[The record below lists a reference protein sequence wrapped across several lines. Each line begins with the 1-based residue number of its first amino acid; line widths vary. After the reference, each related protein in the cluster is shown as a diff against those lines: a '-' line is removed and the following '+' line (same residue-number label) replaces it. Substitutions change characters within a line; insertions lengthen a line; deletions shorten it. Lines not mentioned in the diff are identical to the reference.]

1 MSKLKFAGIF
11 GAGLLAGVLGTA
23 AAQTA
28 LGRNGG
34 TYGGELLILPMVLLI
49 LYAGYSLG
57 RSRDDL
63 QRLVQEAAGGDEPE
77 ESPESA
83 DYWRGYDEGYT
94 DALDTMEYSRP
105 PRRRPTKKRRRK
117 DRQAVPER
125 RQGA

>member
-1 MSKLKFAGIF
+1 MSKTKFAAIF
-11 GAGLLAGVLGTA
+11 GGGLLAGALGA
-23 AAQTA
+23 AAVQA
-28 LGRNGG
+28 AMGRSG
-34 TYGGELLILPMVLLI
+34 TYGGEVLLLPMVLLL
-49 LYAGYSLG
+49 LYAGYCLG
-57 RSRDDL
+57 RSRDGL
-63 QRLVQEAAGGDEPE
+63 QRLVQEAAGGVEPE

-94 DALDTMEYSRP
+94 DALDTMAYSRP

>member
-1 MSKLKFAGIF
+1 MSKTKFAAIF
-11 GAGLLAGVLGTA
+11 GGGLLAGALGA
-23 AAQTA
+23 AAVQEA
-28 LGRNGG
+28 MGRSG
-34 TYGGELLILPMVLLI
+34 TYGGEVLLLPMVLLL
-49 LYAGYSLG
+49 LYAGYCLG
-57 RSRDDL
+57 RSRDGL
-63 QRLVQEAAGGDEPE
+63 QRLVQEAAGGVEPE

>member
-1 MSKLKFAGIF
+1 MSKMKFAAIF
-11 GAGLLAGVLGTA
+11 GGGLLAGMLGA
-23 AAQTA
+23 MAVQTA
-28 LGRNGG
+28 MGRSG
-34 TYGGELLILPMVLLI
+34 TYGGEVLLLPMVLLL
-49 LYAGYSLG
+49 LYAGYCLG
-57 RSRDDL
+57 RSRDGL
-63 QRLVQEAAGGDEPE
+63 QRLVQEAAGGVEPE

-94 DALDTMEYSRP
+94 DALDTMKYSRP

>member
-1 MSKLKFAGIF
+1 MSKTKFAATF
-11 GAGLLAGVLGTA
+11 GGGLLAGALGA
-23 AAQTA
+23 MAVQTA
-28 LGRNGG
+28 MGRSGA
-34 TYGGELLILPMVLLI
+34 YGGEVLLLPMVLLL
-49 LYAGYSLG
+49 LYAGYCLG

-63 QRLVQEAAGGDEPE
+63 HRLVQEATGE
-77 ESPESA
+77 EEGPESA

-94 DALDTMEYSRP
+94 DALDTMEYSRL

>member
-1 MSKLKFAGIF
+1 MSKMKFAAIF
-11 GAGLLAGVLGTA
+11 GGGLLAGMLGA
-23 AAQTA
+23 MAVQTA
-28 LGRNGG
+28 MGRSG
-34 TYGGELLILPMVLLI
+34 TYGGEVLLLPMVLLL
-49 LYAGYSLG
+49 LYAGYCLG
-57 RSRDDL
+57 RSRDGL
-63 QRLVQEAAGGDEPE
+63 QRLVQEAAGGVEPE